1 MSVRLAT
8 DPGRRHRP
16 LNAQRI
22 GKEAALQLLMDKGFE
37 VHAHDGRLVG
47 DSGGKEDTHLTAFP
61 LRGATLQWT
70 TVTHPPRSGVKIVLF
85 NERSHH
91 FYLMAA

>member
-1 MSVRLAT
+1 MSVRLAR

-16 LNAQRI
+16 LTAQRI
-22 GKEAALQLLMDKGFE
+22 GKEKALQLLEEGFE
-37 VHAHDGRLVG
+37 VHVQDGRLVG
-47 DSGGKEDTHLTAFP
+47 DSGGKEDTHPTAYP
-61 LRGATLQWT
+61 LRGAILRWR
-70 TVTHPPRSGVKIVLF
+70 TVTDVPRSGATIIFL